1 MSLDS
6 DCAGSQHQAGLA
18 GYFIPMALALGS
30 TKHEVVG
37 VELTLLQESVFQ
49 VKHPASMA
57 YKRITAGCLG
67 YSVYLGSAVGD
78 WWLNLRFGLSALVAA
93 QVCTPS
99 RAVAIKWRL
108 RVEPPGAERI
118 SVRATGLDSC
128 PTSLA
133 PSQKYAR
140 SLMPPPPPPRQV
152 HVCATP
158 TLSSQVMFWSSRSQH
173 PSRASSFEESLVGRG
188 QGLKT
193 WCIPCDQ
200 RSNRISQP

>member
-1 MSLDS
+1 MDS

-140 SLMPPPPPPRQV
+140 SLMPPPPPPRPSPCMCHPNTQQPS
-152 HVCATP
+152 HVLVEPEST
-158 TLSSQVMFWSSRSQH
+158 SQQSILIRRITRW
-173 PSRASSFEESLVGRG
+173 PWT
-188 QGLKT
+188 GLEDMVYTVRPK
-193 WCIPCDQ
+193 I
-200 RSNRISQP
+200 